1 MSSGD
6 LLRNEVMSMTER
18 GRKIYQLMSN
28 GEQVPNSEVDQ
39 LLVEAMTSKKSTK
52 VNSKWMI
59 WKSILK
65 FKRQFLVLVWCF
77 SFFLCNILFLFVPS
91 LWKPLKIAC
100 DLCGRKKLRT
110 ITVSLYITVFENHQ
124 KSLILQHCE
133 RSELKKSAVEFENFG
148 KSKISKWD
156 IFGHFHTLSFPSGL
170 HGEVWAFHEFFSLNH
185 VINFSPFHL
194 AKGECCSKQVKGKKM
209 FLEELSKKLTP

>member
-133 RSELKKSAVEFENFG
+133 RSELKKCKKVSC
-148 KSKISKWD
+148 W
-156 IFGHFHTLSFPSGL
+156 
-170 HGEVWAFHEFFSLNH
+170 VWELW
-185 VINFSPFHL
+185 
-194 AKGECCSKQVKGKKM
+194 QVKNFKM
-209 FLEELSKKLTP
+209 RHFWSFSYTVIPFQPPWRGMGFPWIFLPQSCY

>member
-124 KSLILQHCE
+124 KKSHFTTLRAMRAKKVQKSQLLSLRTLASQKFQNETFLVIFIHCHSLPASMA
-133 RSELKKSAVEFENFG
+133 RYG
-148 KSKISKWD
+148 
-156 IFGHFHTLSFPSGL
+156 LSM
-170 HGEVWAFHEFFSLNH
+170 
-185 VINFSPFHL
+185 NFSPSIMLLIFPL
-194 AKGECCSKQVKGKKM
+194 
-209 FLEELSKKLTP
+209 FI

>member
-77 SFFLCNILFLFVPS
+77 SFLCNILFLFVPS

-133 RSELKKSAVEFENFG
+133 RSELKKCK
-148 KSKISKWD
+148 KSQLLSLRTLASQKFQNETFLA
-156 IFGHFHTLSFPSGL
+156 IFIHCHSLPASMARYGLSM
-170 HGEVWAFHEFFSLNH
+170 
-185 VINFSPFHL
+185 NFSPSIMLLIFPL
-194 AKGECCSKQVKGKKM
+194 
-209 FLEELSKKLTP
+209 FI